1 MGGAKS
7 VLQLDT
13 GAGGITISSNLA
25 AKAGVRR
32 LADIEIGGIG
42 NEAPKK
48 GWIGYAERI
57 QIGSLEF
64 RNAIVDVS
72 DRGSVVDAGGLI
84 GTDIFR
90 RFLVKL
96 NFAAHQMDLDPLP
109 GPAWDGSTSTDRY
122 IGPEVKDFAQVLIIH
137 HYLLIPTRISEDRD
151 SDPTPGVF
159 LIDTGASFSQVSNR
173 IAGEITKVHESEY
186 VRVKGLSG
194 KVSKVFEAN
203 KLVLQFANFRQSN
216 LGLISFDL
224 SDISRGAGTEVM
236 GILGIPLLGM
246 FQSITLDYRDGLVKF
261 DYKAL

>member
-1 MGGAKS
+1 
-7 VLQLDT
+7 
-13 GAGGITISSNLA
+13 
-25 AKAGVRR
+25 
-32 LADIEIGGIG
+32 
-42 NEAPKK
+42 
-48 GWIGYAERI
+48 
-57 QIGSLEF
+57 
-64 RNAIVDVS
+64 
-72 DRGSVVDAGGLI
+72 
-84 GTDIFR
+84 
-90 RFLVKL
+90 
-96 NFAAHQMDLDPLP
+96 
-109 GPAWDGSTSTDRY
+109 
-122 IGPEVKDFAQVLIIH
+122 VKDFAQVLIIH